1 MTSARDRIVA
11 DLTAIEPHDELE
23 RVHRA
28 DAIAWA
34 RGGSPLCRTAK
45 PATPA
50 KHLVSYFAVV
60 DLAAQRC
67 LLVDHRL
74 AGLWLPTGGHVE
86 PDELPAA
93 TVARESVEELGVDA
107 RLVAGLSSNPL
118 FVTQATTVGTDAGH
132 VDVSLWYV
140 CEIDPNAEL
149 RPDPRE
155 FVEVRWWSFAEIM
168 ATDPAWLDPHLPRF
182 IAKLAREQRK
192 GLGQGA
198 RPRFV

>member
-1 MTSARDRIVA
+1 MTAVRDHIVA
-11 DLTAIEPHDELE
+11 ALAAIEPLDELE
-23 RVHRA
+23 RVQRA

-34 RGGSPLCRTAK
+34 RAGGPLCRTAK
-45 PATPA
+45 PATPP

-93 TVARESVEELGVDA
+93 TVARESVEELGVEA
-107 RLVAGLSSNPL
+107 RLVTGLSSNPL

-140 CEIDPNAEL
+140 CEIHAHTEL

-155 FVEVRWWSFAEIM
+155 LVAVRWWPFAEIM
-168 ATDPAWLDPHLPRF
+168 AADAARLDPNLPRF
-182 IAKLAREQRK
+182 IDKLTREGRK
-192 GLGQGA
+192 RVGQDA
-198 RPRFV
+198 RPRLV